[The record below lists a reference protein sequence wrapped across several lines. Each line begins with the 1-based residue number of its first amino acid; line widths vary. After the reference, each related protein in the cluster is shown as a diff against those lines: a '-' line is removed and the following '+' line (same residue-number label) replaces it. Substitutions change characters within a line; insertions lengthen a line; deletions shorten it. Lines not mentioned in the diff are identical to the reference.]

1 MFAKYTGRPEKFCS
15 MHFGNEI
22 GRYNTAE
29 IMGHAEGKDRE
40 GGSRSKRRKRFLRL
54 QRLIYFVHFL
64 EMMRT
69 MEYSELR
76 LLFISE

>member
-29 IMGHAEGKDRE
+29 IMGHPETAPE
-40 GGSRSKRRKRFLRL
+40 
-54 QRLIYFVHFL
+54 
-64 EMMRT
+64 T
-69 MEYSELR
+69 MEQAAVMLKEKIEKGEAGVSAGKGFFDYKD
-76 LLFISE
+76 